1 MRSSIWKFSFL
12 LATVSFA
19 STPAFAQTATFD
31 DLATEAP
38 VPLGY
43 ALAGS
48 VWNNIYAISRTDL
61 DAGWAGKS
69 ACVVSEANCVKNNF
83 GQISSISNA
92 TPFDFTSAYFLGWA
106 DNSCTPDIL
115 NCAINLVVTGYNGAT
130 VVGTSTLSL
139 APYATQNFLF
149 NFSNLTSVTFD
160 TQQYNGGAAA
170 WYLGDNFVFNQNVN
184 VVPEPASMGLLGTGL
199 IGLYGAIRRRRV
211 KQQG

>member
-1 MRSSIWKFSFL
+1 MRSCIKKTIFA
-12 LATVSFA
+12 LATISFA

-38 VPLGY
+38 VPPGY
-43 ALAGS
+43 AFAGS
-48 VWNNIYAISRTDL
+48 VWDNMYAISRTDL
-61 DAGWAGKS
+61 DALWPGKS

-83 GQISSISNA
+83 GELSSISSA

-106 DNSCTPDIL
+106 DYSCAGVFD
-115 NCAINLVVTGYNGAT
+115 CAMTLVVTGYNGAT

-139 APYATQNFLF
+139 APYATQNFVF

-160 TQQYNGGAAA
+160 TQQYNGGASA

-184 VVPEPASMGLLGTGL
+184 AVPEPASMALFGTGL
-199 IGLYGAIRRRRV
+199 VGVYGAIRRRREK
-211 KQQG
+211 KQG